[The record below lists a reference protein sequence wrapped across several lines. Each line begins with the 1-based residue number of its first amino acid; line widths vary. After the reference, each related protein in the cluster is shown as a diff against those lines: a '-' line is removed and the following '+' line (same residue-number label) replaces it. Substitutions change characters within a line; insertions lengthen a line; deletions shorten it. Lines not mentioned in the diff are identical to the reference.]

1 MTLRRQVWAATGLM
15 LLVPLL
21 VLLLIFSFRN
31 GGTVPGQAIMRFLFL
46 QNWIKSTV
54 SPGPDGRPV
63 VTHTK
68 VPPGMSQFWVY
79 DASGRLVGGST
90 AEAWDPGLGQ
100 RFFWQSVARRGQVY
114 GSVLVSYAVAPWNQE
129 DGPDPLDWLLI
140 FTLAFLGTA
149 VVLGLWLGRVSN
161 QVSRLERATQELI
174 RGRWDL
180 EVPTAHLGTTELRQL
195 GLSIEALR
203 QALVWEQRK
212 RARFL
217 AAVSHDLKTP
227 LTSIQGYVEA
237 IDDGL
242 AEDPETRK
250 RYLEV
255 IRSKGQVLGDRVSD
269 LLDYA
274 RAESEDW
281 KPRKERRDLAAFV
294 AGLGASLADDGKLL
308 DQTLEVRVSG
318 PFVTTFDPALV
329 SRAVENLVN
338 NAFRYS
344 PPGGR
349 VVLAF
354 GVDDQGAWLT
364 VTDQGPGIAPADLPY
379 VFEPF
384 FRGASPGQPGQGL
397 GLFITRTICEGHRW
411 TLSVTAPGRGAE
423 FRIHIPPSS

>member
-1 MTLRRQVWAATGLM
+1 MTLRRQVWVATGLM

-31 GGTVPGQAIMRFLFL
+31 GGTVPGQAILRFLFL

-54 SPGPDGRPV
+54 ALGPEGRPV

-79 DASGRLVGGST
+79 DASGHLVGGST
-90 AEAWDPGLGQ
+90 DEAWVPGAGQ

-129 DGPDPLDWLLI
+129 DGPDPLDWLVI

-149 VVLGLWLGRVSN
+149 VVLGLWLGRVSK
-161 QVSRLERATQELI
+161 QVSRLERATHELI

-180 EVPTAHLGTTELRQL
+180 EVPVAHLGTTELRQL

-255 IRSKGQVLGDRVSD
+255 IRSKGQVLADRVSD

-274 RAESEDW
+274 RAASEDW
-281 KPRKERRDLAAFV
+281 KPRKESRDLAAFV
-294 AGLGASLADDGKLL
+294 AGLGASLADDGRLL
-308 DQTLEVRVSG
+308 GQTLEVSTSG
-318 PFVTTFDPALV
+318 PFVATFDPALV

-338 NAFRYS
+338 NAFRYGA
-344 PPGGR
+344 PGGR

-364 VTDQGPGIAPADLPY
+364 VTDQGPGIAPEDLPY

-411 TLSVTAPGRGAE
+411 TLSVTSPGRGAE
-423 FRIHIPPSS
+423 FRIGIPRTS